1 MILIA
6 FLRIFD
12 VECCWFLM
20 SLFLC
25 VLFGYLSVPIFW
37 PTFIL
42 WDFPIFPFCDKLES
56 RETTKI
62 SVIFHLFFNN
72 VSASCMEFEF
82 GILREHV
89 LMFSSIPLLR
99 IMQ

>member
-6 FLRIFD
+6 FLRILD

-25 VLFGYLSVPIFW
+25 VLFGYLSVPIFL

-42 WDFPIFPFCDKLES
+42 WDFPIFPFCDKKAS

-72 VSASCMEFEF
+72 VSVSCMEFEF

-89 LMFSSIPLLR
+89 LMFSSISLLR